1 MRRTAVWRG
10 RVTTLQCPSDPY
22 GIGDGTCYRTN
33 GDDLLIGT
41 DRADRIESP
50 KGDDVVRCGD
60 GYDVVPYNKGEDKVA
75 ADCEELYPYR

>member
-1 MRRTAVWRG
+1 MPQRPLRHRRRH
-10 RVTTLQCPSDPY
+10 LLPH
-22 GIGDGTCYRTN
+22 RTN